1 MIHIAVLVS
10 FLLLALP
17 AFAQVD
23 CNQGLEPI
31 DRDAPSQ
38 MNALEF
44 TRAIAAKEATGAKAF
59 PTFGYRVDVNIQ
71 TLQGDTVDGDFH
83 QTSDVGFDNIGTRA
97 AKPVAPVV
105 NTLSRLQLPAKDIDA
120 FVMAPPFALT
130 SDVMAEKDVVYSGR
144 QRTADHNPAVF
155 DLLPRNDQAPLRGFI
170 GRVWVRAGVG
180 GVLRTCG
187 RAAAYPIGPMRY
199 EIRRGQVGDDNW
211 FPVLI
216 RADENVRPDDNPV
229 HVRVTVK
236 YSNYKAR

>member
-1 MIHIAVLVS
+1 MTPIAVLVS
-10 FLLLALP
+10 VLLLALP

-31 DRDAPSQ
+31 DRDASSQ
-38 MNALEF
+38 MSALEF
-44 TRAIAAKEATGAKAF
+44 TQSIAAKEATLAKAF
-59 PTFGYRVDVNIQ
+59 TTFGYRVDVGIQ

-83 QTSDVGFDNIGTRA
+83 QISEVSFDNVGTRG
-97 AKPVAPVV
+97 AKAVEPPV
-105 NTLSRLQLPAKDIDA
+105 NTLKRLQLSAKDIDA

-144 QRTADHNPAVF
+144 QRMADHNPSVF

-170 GRVWVRAGVG
+170 GRVWVRAFKG

-199 EIRRGQVGDDNW
+199 EIRREQVGEDNW